1 MWCIFR
7 DGVLYEVHTT
17 KKRAMQIVES
27 YRPGSKHKW
36 LVEKYD
42 ISISLPRTKK

>member
-7 DGVLYEVHTT
+7 DGKLYEAHLT
-17 KKRAMQIVES
+17 KRRAMSIIDR

-36 LVEKYD
+36 SLEKYD
-42 ISISLPRTKK
+42 IQISLPK

>member
-7 DGVLYEVHTT
+7 DGKLYEAHLH
-17 KKRAMQIVES
+17 KYRANHALVS

-36 LVEKYD
+36 TMEKYD
-42 ISISLPRTKK
+42 VSISLPK